1 MMQQKFKYNK
11 PQIVKIKYVIND
23 NLLVGSIVEKTSVT
37 SCGQEV
43 IEYDF
48 NNSQFNH
55 NWE

>member
-1 MMQQKFKYNK
+1 MQQKFKYNK
-11 PQIVKIKYVIND
+11 PKIVKIAYITND
-23 NLLVGSIVEKTSVT
+23 NLLTGSIVEKNSVT